1 MISMKTSD
9 FIVFISVVLSVYG
22 IGNFYVFY
30 HGLQALSGYQWIKP
44 YYIVL
49 FILLALSYISA
60 RILQSFDLGNISD
73 TLLLIGSYW
82 MAALVYFLLIS
93 IAVDLLKLVNHFI
106 TIFPAFVNFNY
117 EKTKL
122 IVFAVSI
129 FSVTGLLAYGFYN
142 AKHPVVNRIELNF
155 SKENAKGLSLNA
167 VVVSDIHLG
176 PLTDAKWFDD
186 AVSRINE
193 LNPDIII
200 LAGDVFDEDIKP
212 VLERN
217 LGDHLLNLK
226 AKYGVYAITGNHE
239 YIGGVEPAVKYLTD
253 HNVKVLRDTGVFIN
267 NEFYLIGRE
276 DKDKERF
283 SGKKRKNIDEL
294 ITETDIK
301 YPVILLN
308 HQPAKSEE
316 ITGKGI
322 DLSISGH
329 THHGQFF
336 PNNLITSLIYEVSR
350 GLVKKEDVWVFVSTG
365 LGTWGPPIRI
375 GNKPEIVNFIITNR

>member
-9 FIVFISVVLSVYG
+9 FIIFISIVLSVYG
-22 IGNFYVFY
+22 IGNLYVFY
-30 HGLQALSGYQWIKP
+30 HGLQALSGYPSVKP
-44 YYIVL
+44 YYIIL
-49 FILLALSYISA
+49 FIFLALSYIAA
-60 RILQSFDLGNISD
+60 RVLQSFDFSALSD
-73 TLLLIGSYW
+73 ALLLVGSFW

-93 IAVDLLKLVNHFI
+93 IAVDLLRSVNHFVS
-106 TIFPAFVNFNY
+106 IFPAFVNFNY

-122 IVFAVSI
+122 IVFIFSL
-129 FSVTGLLAYGFYN
+129 FSVTGLLTYGFYN

-155 SKENAKGLSLNA
+155 SKENAKGLNLNA

-176 PLTDAKWFDD
+176 PLTNAKWFDD
-186 AVSRINE
+186 AVAKINE

-212 VLERN
+212 VLEQN
-217 LGDHLLNLK
+217 LGDHLLNLR

-253 HNVKVLRDTGVFIN
+253 HKVKVLRDTTAFIN

-294 ITETDIK
+294 LSETDNK

-308 HQPAKSEE
+308 HQPSKSEE
-316 ITGKGI
+316 IKGKGI

-365 LGTWGPPIRI
+365 LGTWGPPVRI

>member
-1 MISMKTSD
+1 MKTSD

-44 YYIVL
+44 YYVVL
-49 FILLALSYISA
+49 FINLALSYISA

-93 IAVDLLKLVNHFI
+93 IAVDLLKLVNHFV
-106 TIFPAFVNFNY
+106 TIFPAFVNFYY

-129 FSVTGLLAYGFYN
+129 FSVIGLLAYGFYN

-186 AVSRINE
+186 AVSRING

-253 HNVKVLRDTGVFIN
+253 HNVKVLRDTTVFIN